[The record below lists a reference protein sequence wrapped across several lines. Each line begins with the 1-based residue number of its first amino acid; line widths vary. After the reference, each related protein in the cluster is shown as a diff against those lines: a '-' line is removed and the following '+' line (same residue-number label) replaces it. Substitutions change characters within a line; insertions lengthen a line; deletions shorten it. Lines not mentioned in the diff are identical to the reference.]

1 MSKYEFPDLLSSF
14 YDEVRT
20 IKRAAINVLIKTHK
34 CTASENKLLL
44 KIFLKIYLNHIRLWL
59 NFVSKMSIQV
69 SNKMKYYYNKQKYH
83 ISDWCI
89 YIKKRHTI
97 TWQMNGW
104 KLLNVRRWLIK
115 SHCPQTVHF
124 LFIAQGQIYD
134 MCQDD
139 ISMLEINN
147 ISWIEF

>member
-44 KIFLKIYLNHIRLWL
+44 KICLKIYLNYIRL
-59 NFVSKMSIQV
+59 
-69 SNKMKYYYNKQKYH
+69 MKYYYNKQKYH

-124 LFIAQGQIYD
+124 LFVPPGQIYD